1 MTDTS
6 TTEGSIWK
14 QLLRLFFPIL
24 LGTFFQQ
31 LYTTVDT
38 VIVGH
43 FLGKEALAAVG
54 GGAALIVNLLVGF
67 FVGLSSGATVI
78 ISQFFGAGDG
88 NRMRRA
94 ISTALGLSVAGGLV
108 LMVLGFLSARWM
120 LEVIGTP
127 LELMDIS
134 LDYILWYYTGLVP
147 SLVYNVGSGIFRA
160 VGDTRR
166 PLYFLIVACISN
178 IVFDL
183 LMINVLGWGVAGVAI
198 ATVLSQ
204 VLSMVFVLQGLSR
217 RREVF
222 GSDWYRL
229 LLDGPLLKAIVKVG
243 LPAGFQAV
251 LYSLSNLIIQAK
263 INGFGTD
270 TIAAF
275 SAYSKLDSFY
285 WMIIGAF
292 GVAIT
297 VFSGQ
302 NFGAKK
308 FHRVH
313 QGTWM
318 CLFMAA
324 VSTVLMCAFLMVA
337 ARWLYGFFTS
347 DQQVVAIGLKMLH
360 FLVPFYITYI
370 SIEVLSGAI
379 RGTGD
384 SLVPSLMT
392 LGGIC
397 LLRVLWS
404 ILVVPRH
411 HQINTVLASYP
422 VTWTMTSALFFFYY
436 KFGRWRRR
444 LVVPE
449 LENKGKD
456 YMSSKDKPL

>member
-6 TTEGSIWK
+6 TIEGSIWK

-94 ISTALGLSVAGGLV
+94 ISTALGLSVAGGVV

-120 LEVIGTP
+120 LEAIGTP

-183 LMINVLGWGVAGVAI
+183 LMINALGWGIAGAAI

-204 VLSMVFVLQGLSR
+204 VLSMVFVLQGLAR

-222 GSDWYRL
+222 GADWYRL
-229 LLDGPLLKAIVKVG
+229 TLDGPLLKAIVKVG
-243 LPAGFQAV
+243 LPASRQC
-251 LYSLSNLIIQAK
+251 SIPCQ
-263 INGFGTD
+263 
-270 TIAAF
+270 
-275 SAYSKLDSFY
+275 
-285 WMIIGAF
+285 
-292 GVAIT
+292 
-297 VFSGQ
+297 
-302 NFGAKK
+302 
-308 FHRVH
+308 
-313 QGTWM
+313 
-318 CLFMAA
+318 
-324 VSTVLMCAFLMVA
+324 
-337 ARWLYGFFTS
+337 TS
-347 DQQVVAIGLKMLH
+347 
-360 FLVPFYITYI
+360 
-370 SIEVLSGAI
+370 
-379 RGTGD
+379 
-384 SLVPSLMT
+384 
-392 LGGIC
+392 
-397 LLRVLWS
+397 
-404 ILVVPRH
+404 
-411 HQINTVLASYP
+411 
-422 VTWTMTSALFFFYY
+422 
-436 KFGRWRRR
+436 
-444 LVVPE
+444 
-449 LENKGKD
+449 
-456 YMSSKDKPL
+456 SSRQR